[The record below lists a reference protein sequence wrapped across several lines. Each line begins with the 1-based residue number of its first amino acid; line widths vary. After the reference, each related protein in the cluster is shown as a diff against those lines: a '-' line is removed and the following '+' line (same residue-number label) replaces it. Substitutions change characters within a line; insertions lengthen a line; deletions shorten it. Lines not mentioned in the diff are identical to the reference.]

1 VVGSISISVPISD
14 SAWSVLFSS
23 VIELNS
29 DSSFAV
35 GAALDG
41 VVVVVSGIECVVLV
55 SVVVLVV
62 VVAKVLDR
70 LAGCDVTASV
80 DVKIFVLNIP
90 GDLEI

>member
-1 VVGSISISVPISD
+1 MVGSVSISAPISD
-14 SAWSVLFSS
+14 SAWSVLYSS
-23 VIELNS
+23 VIEPNS

-35 GAALDG
+35 GTAPDG

-55 SVVVLVV
+55 SVVVLV